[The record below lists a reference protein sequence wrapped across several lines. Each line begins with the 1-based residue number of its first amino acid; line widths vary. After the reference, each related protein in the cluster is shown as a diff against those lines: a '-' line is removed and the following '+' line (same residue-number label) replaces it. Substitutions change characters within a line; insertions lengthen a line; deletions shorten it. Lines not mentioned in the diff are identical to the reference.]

1 MRRVLW
7 SLVAGLALASPATF
21 AEGNGEAPRL
31 FMPDGQLKSHSV
43 RVYITKDIPASQE
56 PRLRLLR
63 SHALTKKAVDEAT
76 RLEPGIVAPGQEW
89 VERVSGQEVR
99 RTGTL
104 LLFDL
109 SSLDFRYYKA
119 MMRVTPVVSW
129 KQGGQEHIVV
139 APSEVNLGN
148 IVAAIGWTAIVVVA
162 AVLLLCFLSL
172 RAQGTPLQLLTGV
185 DGHLSLAQTQVA
197 FWTVAVG
204 GVVLGYGMV
213 RLEVPA
219 IPASLIT
226 LMGASLVTGGVGY
239 FKDAQKQRVA
249 AAAGAVTRHAPD
261 LGDLIRTFVPGQAP
275 ELSLAKAQMLFWTL
289 LLLVLFVAKSVLD
302 GVIWEVP
309 WPLVAL
315 MGFSQAGYLA
325 PKLVP

>member
-1 MRRVLW
+1 MRRVIW
-7 SLVAGLALASPATF
+7 PLVIGLVLVSTSHAESASDKTH
-21 AEGNGEAPRL
+21 L

-43 RVYITKDIPASQE
+43 RVYVAQDITAKQQPT
-56 PRLRLLR
+56 LRLLR
-63 SHALTKKAVDEAT
+63 SHAVTKQAADETA
-76 RLEPGIVAPGQEW
+76 RLEPRIVAPGQEW
-89 VERVSGQEVR
+89 LEQVGGQEVR

-109 SSLDFRYYKA
+109 GGLNFGFKA
-119 MMRVTPVVSW
+119 MMRVMPVVTWTEEGS
-129 KQGGQEHIVV
+129 ERIVV
-139 APSEVNLGN
+139 APGGVNLGN
-148 IVAAIGWTAIVVVA
+148 IVGAIGWAALVVMAAIVLVVWLA
-162 AVLLLCFLSL
+162 R
-172 RAQGTPLQLLTGV
+172 RANRTPLQFLCGV

-197 FWTVAVG
+197 CWTVAVG

-213 RLEVPA
+213 RLEVPT
-219 IPASLIT
+219 IPTSLLA

-239 FKDAQKQRVA
+239 FQDAQKQQAAVA
-249 AAAGAVTRHAPD
+249 AGTATTRSPALAD
-261 LGDLIRTFVPGQAP
+261 LLLGFTPGQAQ

-289 LLLVLFVAKSVLD
+289 LLLVLFLAKSILD